1 MIVTVFNC
9 KSSSKG
15 VKNLCEQLDK
25 LVTTSQL
32 LELVKQMTK
41 YKQCTSYWVI
51 KYLIT

>member
-1 MIVTVFNC
+1 MYLMIVTVFNC
-9 KSSSKG
+9 KFSSEG

-41 YKQCTSYWVI
+41 YKQGTSY
-51 KYLIT
+51 

>member
-9 KSSSKG
+9 KSSLEG
-15 VKNLCEQLDK
+15 VKNLCDQLDK
-25 LVTTSQL
+25 LVMTSQL

-51 KYLIT
+51 KHLMT